1 MQGTTS
7 LTLGTAGD
15 PVSAKPNMTVL
26 KEFLGGRSLVH
37 APGVGIACSLGGSF
51 LIVVNDAA
59 IKAVSVTLPVGEI
72 IALRGLVVSALVILY
87 LWLTGQFDVLRVQHP
102 RGQAGRALMM
112 VCSSFLFIAALRAM
126 PLADATAQMFV
137 APLILTAMAPIFLGE
152 RVGWHRAT
160 AVVVGFIGMIVI
172 LRPGADGVY
181 WIALL
186 PVAAAA
192 CSATR
197 DLITRRI
204 SAGDSPLATLFYTTF
219 AVAAAGLVTLPFDW
233 QTPTAREVAI
243 LGAAAG
249 LQLCA
254 HFLMIVMYRFV
265 QVSAVAPFKYSA
277 LVWAVILGMVL
288 FGDVPDGWTIGGA
301 LLIIAGG
308 LYVIHR
314 ERRRLPLP

>member
-51 LIVVNDAA
+51 LIVANDAA

>member
-1 MQGTTS
+1 
-7 LTLGTAGD
+7 
-15 PVSAKPNMTVL
+15 MTVL

-51 LIVVNDAA
+51 LIVANDAA

>member
-1 MQGTTS
+1 MQGATPSTPR
-7 LTLGTAGD
+7 TAGD
-15 PVSAKPNMTVL
+15 PISAKPYMTVL

-59 IKAVSVTLPVGEI
+59 VKAVSVTLPVGEI

-102 RGQAGRALMM
+102 LGQAGRALMM

-172 LRPGADGVY
+172 LRPGADGIY

-233 QTPTAREVAI
+233 QTPTAREVVI
-243 LGAAAG
+243 LGGAAG

-314 ERRRLPLP
+314 ERRRVPLP

>member
-1 MQGTTS
+1 
-7 LTLGTAGD
+7 
-15 PVSAKPNMTVL
+15 MTVL

-37 APGVGIACSLGGSF
+37 APGAGIACSLGGSF

-59 IKAVSVTLPVGEI
+59 VKAVSVTLPVGEI

-102 RGQAGRALMM
+102 LGQAGRALMM

-172 LRPGADGVY
+172 LRPGADGIY

-233 QTPTAREVAI
+233 QTPTAREVVI
-243 LGAAAG
+243 LGGAAG

-314 ERRRLPLP
+314 ERRRVPLP